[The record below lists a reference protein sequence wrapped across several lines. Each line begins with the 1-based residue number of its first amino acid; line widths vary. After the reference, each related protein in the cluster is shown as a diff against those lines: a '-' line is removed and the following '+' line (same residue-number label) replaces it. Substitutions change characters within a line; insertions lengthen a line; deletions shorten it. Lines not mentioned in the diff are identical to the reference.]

1 MQVANLFPSTDDFIW
16 GDEEAV
22 AAADRNDIE
31 FGRSWRYDYDAGNF
45 VMTPSGRVAVADGKE
60 AWVQWCHKALLTP
73 RYRHVIYSR
82 DYGSELDTLIGTGQG
97 RAVLESEL
105 TRMVTEALLVDVR
118 TASVD
123 QFTFSWAE
131 DHCQMTC
138 RITSV
143 QDDVEI
149 LESEV
154 I

>member
-1 MQVANLFPSTDDFIW
+1 MANLFPSTDDFIW

-22 AAADRNDIE
+22 AAADRSEVE
-31 FGRSWRYDYDAGNF
+31 FGRSWRYDYDAGDF
-45 VMTPSGRVAVADGKE
+45 VMTPSGRVAVADSKE

-105 TRMVTEALLVDVR
+105 TRMVTEALLVDAR
-118 TASVD
+118 TAAVD
-123 QFTFSWAE
+123 QFAFTWAD

-138 RITSV
+138 RVTSV